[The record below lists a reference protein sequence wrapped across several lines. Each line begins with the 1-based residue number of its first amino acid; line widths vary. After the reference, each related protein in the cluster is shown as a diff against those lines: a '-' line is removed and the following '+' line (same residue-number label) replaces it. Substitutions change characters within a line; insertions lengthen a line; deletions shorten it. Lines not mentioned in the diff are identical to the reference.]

1 MGDLVPRQEL
11 VKQGVKGV
19 AGVGGGIG
27 LLILN
32 GIASA
37 GFLPGLIVGGLVTV
51 VGMVIGSSK
60 EDRRAGLITIAAGAA
75 TIAASIP
82 LIDRIVSWLLPVAG
96 IGLIVA
102 GGYSL
107 FKFWR
112 NLRKRS

>member
-51 VGMVIGSSK
+51 AGMVIGSSK
-60 EDRRAGLITIAAGAA
+60 EDRRAGLITVAAGVL
-75 TIAASIP
+75 TVIASLPFIGGIAG
-82 LIDRIVSWLLPVAG
+82 WLLPVAG